1 MQGFSGFGRRLLL
14 VGLVGAAMCVG
25 VASPS
30 ANAGTLTS
38 RPMWLRLAP
47 TKSPAGRAG
56 SSMAYD
62 VASGQLVLFGGIT
75 QTGTSGFR
83 NDTWIWSGTTWT
95 ELSPPSSPSLRY
107 GASMVYDATMG
118 EVVLF
123 GGYDGSVGSNVYLG
137 DTWTWNGTVWTVLS
151 PATSPPGRVDASMA
165 YDGATGTILLYGG
178 LGPHGDFADTWS
190 WNGATWTRLSPA
202 KNPGTLGD
210 ASPMTYDPA
219 THSIVFVAGARETDD
234 RQTPADDY
242 VAATWTWTGTNWVE
256 LDPKKSPPAR
266 DYGTMTYDSQNGTV
280 VLFGGDDILA
290 GRDDYLND
298 TWAWSGATWQ
308 QLSPP
313 RSPAKRFGNVMDFDP
328 STGTVILFGG
338 VDSNGFL
345 GDTWAFGNLGWWGSS
360 RAASVTH
367 L

>member
-219 THSIVFVAGARETDD
+219 THLIVFVAGARETDD

-266 DYGTMTYDSQNGTV
+266 DYGTMAYDSQNGTV